1 MATAAPPAGATNGEL
16 VAWTFERINARDLD
30 ALRQVWT
37 PDTVERFPTGALH
50 GPEEISAY
58 FKEAFAALPDWHLE
72 PVKIVEQGDD
82 VFVHWQLTGTHSG
95 GPFQGIAPTGKRIIL
110 DGMDHFV
117 VRDGVVVSN
126 FVVFDQMQ
134 FARAIGMLP
143 ADGSR
148 ADRAMKSAFNAR
160 SRLVSR
166 LRRI

>member
-16 VAWTFERINARDLD
+16 VAWTFERINERDLD
-30 ALRQVWT
+30 ALRQVWG
-37 PDTVERFPTGALH
+37 PDTVERFPSGTLH
-50 GPEEISAY
+50 GTAEIVAY
-58 FKEAFAALPDWHLE
+58 FKEAYAALPDWQME
-72 PVKIVEQGDD
+72 VVKIAEDGDD
-82 VFVHWQLTGTHSG
+82 VLAHWQLTGTHSG
-95 GPFQGIAPTGKRIIL
+95 AEFQGIAPTGKRIVL

-143 ADGSR
+143 PDGSR
-148 ADRAMKSAFNAR
+148 ADRAMKAAFNAR
-160 SRLVSR
+160 SRLQAR